1 MNLNFYALFNKKLRL
16 ITHISACIAAVACLA
31 KPITVLAQKDVLT
44 QHNDLYR
51 TGWYKQETILNTK
64 NVKRG
69 SFGKIFSRAVDDQI
83 YAQPLVKLN
92 LTLPNVGKKN
102 VVFIATVN
110 NSVYAFDADSANVSA
125 PYWQLNLTPNGSRVI
140 ANTDMTG
147 ACGGGYRDFSGNI
160 GIVSTPVIDSA
171 TNTMYLLARSVIK
184 TSGVYEQYIHALD
197 ITTGAERPNS
207 PQLVTAQINSNGDG
221 NVNGKLSFDP
231 QKENQRCGILLLN
244 GIIYFAWASH
254 CDWGPYHGWIM
265 GYDKNTLAQKSVY
278 NTTPQGY
285 NGGIWMSGAAPAA
298 DEDGNLYVS
307 VGNGSVGVGS
317 DYSDVTNR
325 SESAIKLKPENSTL
339 TVKSFF
345 TPNNIDELEQSDL
358 DFGVTEIML
367 IPGTTMAMT
376 ACKDGK
382 VYVLDRDNMGGYH
395 ADANRPL
402 QTIDLGV
409 NAHLRSSFSYYKG
422 EKKEYAYSWSENGLL
437 KAFPLDKANKK
448 FDLANTISS
457 GAQGPTGNSGAFLS
471 VSSNGSVD
479 STAVLW
485 TTYAANGDANQS
497 VRPGI
502 LRAFDATD
510 VTRELWNSSAYQEDI
525 VGNYAKFNCPT
536 IVNGKVYLATFS
548 NKLNVYGLTK
558 NTLDTCN
565 SPNIA
570 LNKKGV
576 VSSDEGIP
584 ETTVEKAFDGDLN
597 TRWAS
602 GGIDGEYIYVDLGAR
617 YDLCRVVLRWEAAI
631 GKAFDILVSD
641 DAKSWVEIKSITNNE
656 DYDDYIALKGTGR
669 YVRVNMIE
677 RGSPYAYSLYEF
689 EVYGTKSNGDCAA
702 PTGLDKGNIYENSA
716 VLKWAATSAASYN
729 LQYKS
734 VAATEWTTVTA
745 STNTVTIQGLSCA
758 TDYLFRVQTNCTAGG
773 TSAYSPVASFST
785 QKCTTVCGA
794 LPTRWTTQDIGDVGI
809 AGSACY
815 NNETFE
821 LNGSGRN
828 KSLTADAL
836 HFAYKTLV
844 GDGEVKARVIT
855 TDQSGAVAGI
865 MIRESMAPGAKYAFI
880 GLSDNSALFQY
891 RLSADAAS
899 VTATNANIS
908 APYWIRLVKV
918 KSLYTAYI
926 STNGVNWVAV
936 GKPTELGFGADVPVY
951 VGLSITS
958 YSNTVLSKATVDNY
972 MFSGIM
978 ELELKSF
985 TASLTLNKTVAL
997 EWVTTLES
1005 NISSFVIERSDDN
1018 LHYTD
1023 VATVDA
1029 VNKGKFVNTYTHEVT
1044 NPKKGINYFRL
1055 RIVSQDGKT
1064 SYSAPVYVSVND
1076 SPAPSLYPN
1085 PAREKISIA
1094 QGTDPIRFIKIF
1106 DISGAL
1112 IKTLNNEASNNP
1124 VITVYGLATGVYVVE
1139 IRTATAVFRK
1149 KFVIVN

>member
-1 MNLNFYALFNKKLRL
+1 MSLNLYSLFNKKHLLLKGKSIYLGFVAWL
-16 ITHISACIAAVACLA
+16 IIPVTAF
-31 KPITVLAQKDVLT
+31 AQKDVLT

-110 NSVYAFDADSANVSA
+110 NSVYAFDADSANVVA
-125 PYWQLNLTPNGSRVI
+125 PYWTLNLTPQGSRVI
-140 ANTDMTG
+140 NNTDMTG

-160 GIVSTPVIDSA
+160 GIVSTPVIDST
-171 TNTMYLLARSVIK
+171 TNTIYMLARSVNK
-184 TSGVYEQYIHALD
+184 TTGEYAQYIHALD

-207 PQLVTAQINSNGDG
+207 PKLVAAQINGQGDG
-221 NVNGKLSFDP
+221 NINGKLSFDP

-254 CDWGPYHGWIM
+254 CDWGPYHGWVM
-265 GYDKNTLAQKSVY
+265 GYDKTSLAQKSVY

-307 VGNGSVGVGS
+307 VGNGSVGVGD

-325 SESAIKLKPENSTL
+325 SESAIKLKPENATL

-382 VYVLDRDNMGGYH
+382 IYVLDRDNMGGYH

-409 NAHLRSSFSYYKG
+409 NAHLRSSFTYYKG
-422 EKKEYAYSWSENGLL
+422 QNKEFAYSWSENGLL

-497 VRPGI
+497 IRPGI

-510 VTRELWNSSAYQEDI
+510 VTKELWNSSAFQEDI

-558 NTLDTCN
+558 NILDTCN

-584 ETTVEKAFDGDLN
+584 ETTVEKAFDGEQN

-631 GKAFDILVSD
+631 GKGFDILVSD
-641 DAKSWVEIKSITNNE
+641 DAKNWTKIKSITDNE
-656 DYDDYIALKGTGR
+656 DYDEYIPVKGTGR
-669 YVRVNMIE
+669 YVRINLLE
-677 RGSPYAYSLYEF
+677 RGSPYAFSLYEF
-689 EVYGTKSNGDCAA
+689 EVYGTKSDGDCAA
-702 PTGLDKGNIYENSA
+702 PTGLDKVNIYENSA
-716 VLKWAATSAASYN
+716 VLKWAAIGATSYN
-729 LQYKS
+729 VQYKA
-734 VAATEWTTVTA
+734 VAATEWKTIA
-745 STNTVTIQGLSCA
+745 AATNTVTLQGLSCG
-758 TDYLFRVQTNCTAGG
+758 TDYLFKVQVNCAEGG
-773 TSAYSPVASFST
+773 TSVFSPVASFST
-785 QKCTTVCGA
+785 LKCTTVCGA

-821 LNGSGRN
+821 LNGSGRS

-844 GDGEVKARVIT
+844 GDGEVKARVVT
-855 TDQSGAVAGI
+855 TDQSGAAAGI

-880 GLSDNSALFQY
+880 GLTDISAIFQY
-891 RLSADAAS
+891 RLTADASS
-899 VTATNANIS
+899 VTNTNANIR
-908 APYWIRLVKV
+908 APYWIKLVKV

-926 STNGVNWVAV
+926 SANGVNWTAV
-936 GKPTELGFGADVPVY
+936 GKPMELTFGADVPVY

-985 TASLTLNKTVAL
+985 TANLTLNKTVAL

-1005 NISSFVIERSDDN
+1005 NISNFVIERSDDN
-1018 LHYTD
+1018 LHYSD
-1023 VATVDA
+1023 VATVEA
-1029 VNKGKFVNTYTHEVT
+1029 VNKGKFVNTYTHEVL
-1044 NPKKGINYFRL
+1044 NPKKGINYFSL
-1055 RIVSQDGKT
+1055 RITSLDGKIT
-1064 SYSAPVYVSVND
+1064 YSAPVYVSIND
-1076 SPAPSLYPN
+1076 SSAPTVYPVPAK
-1085 PAREKISIA
+1085 EKISIA
-1094 QGTDPIRFIKIF
+1094 QGTDPIRFIKIY

-1112 IKTLNNEASNNP
+1112 IRTINNEAGNNP

-1139 IRTATAVFRK
+1139 IRTATSVYRK